1 MKLSNRT
8 VILSALALLLVSPLS
23 LSAQWSKKP
32 YTEWTEKEARK
43 LLDDS
48 PWGQTQV
55 FSDTSNEFGRG
66 IARGAAGTGDTTS
79 GDYSAHYLNIR
90 IRLLS
95 AKPVRQAFSR
105 LIELMQKNAMNP
117 QLNAQLKAFA
127 TQELPDYII
136 VVVDADAKETK
147 NELREFR
154 SLLDTRTIADL
165 KNGTYLSGTGGERV
179 YVAEYQ
185 PPKKDNL
192 GAKFIFPRLLN
203 GKPFITPDGDEIHF
217 YSRLSRKYILN
228 MRYRIKDL
236 MYNGKL
242 EY

>member
-1 MKLSNRT
+1 MNLSRRFWM
-8 VILSALALLLVSPLS
+8 LSIPVLLLLFSVTTP
-23 LSAQWSKKP
+23 AQWDKKP
-32 YTEWTEKEARK
+32 YTEWSEKEARK

-55 FSDTSNEFGRG
+55 FSDTSNEFGKG
-66 IARGAAGTGDTTS
+66 IARGALGTGDTGS
-79 GDYSAHYLNIR
+79 GDYSAHHLNIR

-105 LIELMQKNAMNP
+105 LITLMQKNAMNP
-117 QLNAQLKAFA
+117 QLDAQLKAFA
-127 TQELPDYII
+127 TQDLPDYII
-136 VVVDADAKETK
+136 VVVDADAKESK

-154 SLLDTRTIADL
+154 ALLDTGSIADL
-165 KNGTYLSGTGGERV
+165 KNATYLSGTGGERV
-179 YVAEYQ
+179 YVADYQ

-217 YSRLSRKYILN
+217 YSELSRKYTLN
-228 MRYRIKDL
+228 MRYKVKDL